1 MSKIVIGT
9 ELRDHVT
16 AGDPSVVGVVTSF
29 PCSETAETAWPT
41 RQNAPRIGKMRQE
54 WAKGRQRRARRP
66 HPSPYLGN
74 FLQPWNT
81 RSCDTMSKFAER
93 VACLVLSTFNSL
105 PQKSKPRTHP
115 DGSREWIPM
124 TGIVL
129 ACGTLHAF
137 FSLRNGRLCR

>member
-1 MSKIVIGT
+1 MTASFSSMSKIVIGT

-29 PCSETAETAWPT
+29 PCSEAAETAWPT
-41 RQNAPRIGKMRQE
+41 TQNAPRKGK
-54 WAKGRQRRARRP
+54 WPATSSS
-66 HPSPYLGN
+66 PSSSFTLSWN
-74 FLQPWNT
+74 FLQPWST